1 VRAGEPTLNFLD
13 CVKPRQKPNSDVETM
28 HRSTSAGLL
37 GVDTNNVTNG
47 FLRAPDGRIT
57 TIDVPGAAGTL
68 AAGINDPGRITGF

>member
-1 VRAGEPTLNFLD
+1 
-13 CVKPRQKPNSDVETM
+13 M

-47 FLRAPDGRIT
+47 FLRAPDGGIT

-68 AAGINDPGRITGF
+68 AAGINDPGAITGFSAAANGTGHGFLWTGEHAGGRER

>member
-1 VRAGEPTLNFLD
+1 
-13 CVKPRQKPNSDVETM
+13 M

-47 FLRAPDGRIT
+47 FLRAPDGSIT

-68 AAGINDPGRITGF
+68 AAGINDPGRITGFYTDANGTGHGFLWTGEHAGGRER